1 MTVTHF
7 TPTKK
12 ERLESIGWVDALT
25 ALKLSFSQEIKNWRN
40 EASTLTSEEEIKQ
53 ICARFNEK
61 VIIDVGA
68 GFSELLNTIHKY
80 SHPKELIAVD
90 PMYNDI
96 WTGTEYTIQS
106 IQSFIDFI
114 LFAQKQSKSK
124 RNNPWMTEMLNNL
137 ERQRNE
143 VAAYS
148 NQSALIQRVSIIPKD
163 TKADY
168 VFLMSTLH
176 SSLLDPWVL
185 LEEVKDIL
193 QPNGKVVIIDFM
205 DNKENS
211 VFDVLNVAWIPII
224 DTYNQYF
231 CAHLGESDVVK
242 LSWKQQDM

>member
-7 TPTKK
+7 TPSKK

-25 ALKLSFSQEIKNWRN
+25 ALKLSFSHEIKNWRN
-40 EASTLTSEEEIKQ
+40 EAWALTSEEEIKQ
-53 ICARFNEK
+53 ICVRFDGK
-61 VIIDVGA
+61 VIIDIGA

-106 IQSFIDFI
+106 IQSFIDTI
-114 LFAQKQSKSK
+114 LFALKQSKSK

-148 NQSALIQRVSIIPKD
+148 KQSTFIQRVSIIPKD

-168 VFLMSTLH
+168 VFLMSILY

-185 LEEVKDIL
+185 LEELKDIL
-193 QPNGKVVIIDFM
+193 QPNAKIIIIDFM
-205 DNKENS
+205 DKKDNN
-211 VFDVLNVAWIPII
+211 VFDFLNEAWIQII
-224 DTYNQYF
+224 GTYNQYF
-231 CAHLGESDVVK
+231 CAQLDKSDIAK
-242 LSWKQQDM
+242 LWWK

>member
-1 MTVTHF
+1 MTLTHF

-25 ALKLSFSQEIKNWRN
+25 ALKLAFSHEIRNWRN

-53 ICARFNEK
+53 ICARFDEK
-61 VIIDVGA
+61 VIIDIGA

-96 WTGTEYTIQS
+96 FTATEYTIQS
-106 IQSFIDFI
+106 VQSFIDTI

-124 RNNPWMTEMLNNL
+124 RNNPWMKEMLNNL

-148 NQSALIQRVSIIPKD
+148 NQSILIQRMSSSPKD
-163 TKADY
+163 TKGDY
-168 VFLMSTLH
+168 VFLMSTLY
-176 SSLLDPWVL
+176 SSLLNPWAL
-185 LEEVKDIL
+185 LEEVNNIL

-205 DNKENS
+205 DNKGNS
-211 VFDVLNVAWIPII
+211 VFDVLNEAKIPII
-224 DTYNQYF
+224 GTYNQYF
-231 CAHLGESDVVK
+231 CAQLQKSDIEK
-242 LSWKQQDM
+242 LKWNQ